1 MLSYSRSDIW
11 PFLWVEYAQIYP
23 SIIQVAAFPPF
34 LGLYKILMI
43 ITMAFLLHKCVI
55 SSSSFHKSPVVI
67 FGKFVLILNLQ
78 LLVKLTYSNLRLPSA
93 LENIVFNFCFGNCKD
108 FFHFPPL
115 LWCLFNVHCAC
126 FHIYFF
132 YINWKSYLSV
142 SLTLFSFQIFMRDP
156 SIKAKSIALLLSQA

>member
-1 MLSYSRSDIW
+1 MLSYFRSDIW

-115 LWCLFNVHCAC
+115 LWLFIYIDAFSMCIVRVFIFIFLYQLKILPFCLTYTF
-126 FHIYFF
+126 FLSDIYAR
-132 YINWKSYLSV
+132 
-142 SLTLFSFQIFMRDP
+142 SFD
-156 SIKAKSIALLLSQA
+156 